1 VLRHEVTVLRR
12 QVRPPRLSWADR
24 AVFAALTQLL
34 SQACQLPRVVTPG
47 TILRRHRDLV
57 KQHWTQP
64 RRRTAGRRTAP
75 ELPPVG
81 PAAGLGELLL
91 GLPADPR
98 RTCWAWLADC
108 GEHGVVDPQSE
119 PASTPHLAAMALPG
133 DNSSPPRHR
142 AFSPPTSAAST
153 RCCSSGFIYSSSWS
167 MPPPRAPSRRHRS
180 RAKSGHGCSG
190 QRPGEHLST
199 RPRGEVIG
207 QRGLHATRLCARD
220 ELPSPLPLEVTNH
233 PTSHLVHTVP
243 AAATAVVAFVV
254 AFARNQ

>member
-1 VLRHEVTVLRR
+1 VVVRLLYLIFWELVAWLGLLARSSRSKNAEILVLRHEVTVLRR

-98 RTCWAWLADC
+98 RTCWAWLPDC

-167 MPPPRAPSRRHRS
+167 MPPPACTFSASPQPGQVGSRV
-180 RAKSGHGCSG
+180 
-190 QRPGEHLST
+190 QR
-199 RPRGEVIG
+199 
-207 QRGLHATRLCARD
+207 
-220 ELPSPLPLEVTNH
+220 
-233 PTSHLVHTVP
+233 
-243 AAATAVVAFVV
+243 AAA
-254 AFARNQ
+254 R